1 MAGDLAQ
8 RASPDALLALAKK
21 EGRGHL
27 KIFLGA
33 APGVGKTYAMLTS
46 GRTEKSGGRD
56 VVAGLVETHG
66 RRETEELIEGFE
78 VLPRKPI
85 VYHNQIMK
93 EFDLDAALARRPG
106 LLLVDEYAHT
116 NVPGSR
122 HPKRWQDID
131 ELLAAGID
139 VWTTLNIQHLES
151 LNDVVQKI
159 TKVRVRETVPDT
171 VFDKADE
178 IVLVDFPPDELLK
191 RLAEGKVYVQDTA
204 ARAVE
209 HFFKPQNLTALR
221 ELALR
226 RAAERIDVDLVS
238 RMQAQA
244 IEGPWAA
251 GERILACIGPDP
263 ISPVV
268 IRTAKRLADLM
279 DAPWIAVTVERPGDK
294 PQRYGAPAAGRGH
307 EAGGEPRRR
316 DANTDRQRSAGRTA
330 ALFKI
335 RECHPDRDRPLPW
348 RLSQR
353 TCCAGRCRTSWCGG
367 RRISPFTS

>member
-1 MAGDLAQ
+1 MSRDEAQ
-8 RASPDALLALAKK
+8 RASPDALLARANK

-33 APGVGKTYAMLTS
+33 APGVGKTYAMLAAARGEQAS
-46 GRTEKSGGRD
+46 GRD

-66 RRETEELIEGFE
+66 RAETEQLVTGLESLS
-78 VLPRKPI
+78 RKPVI
-85 VYHNQIMK
+85 YRNQVMK
-93 EFDLDAALARRPG
+93 EFDLDGALARRPS

-116 NVPGSR
+116 NVPVSR

-204 ARAVE
+204 SRAIE
-209 HFFKPQNLTALR
+209 SFFKPQNLTALR

-263 ISPVV
+263 ISPAVV
-268 IRTAKRLADLM
+268 RTAKRLADLM
-279 DAPWIAVTVERPGDK
+279 DAPWLAVTVERPG
-294 PQRYGAPAAGRGH
+294 
-307 EAGGEPRRR
+307 
-316 DANTDRQRSAGRTA
+316 ANLDGVARQRLDEAMKLADSLGAETQTLTGSDLPAELLRFAKFENVTQIVVGRA
-330 ALFKI
+330 RGGFINELL
-335 RECHPDRDRPLPW
+335 RRSLPHE
-348 RLSQR
+348 LM
-353 TCCAGRCRTSWCGG
+353 
-367 RRISPFTS
+367 

>member
-1 MAGDLAQ
+1 MSRPEAQ
-8 RASPDALLALAKK
+8 RASPDALLARANK

-33 APGVGKTYAMLTS
+33 APGVCKTYAMLAGARS
-46 GRTEKSGGRD
+46 EKAGGRD

-66 RRETEELIEGFE
+66 RSETEELTDGFE
-78 VLPRKPI
+78 TLPRKPVI
-85 VYHNQIMK
+85 YRNQVMK

-131 ELLAAGID
+131 ELLDAGIN

-151 LNDVVQKI
+151 LNDVVLKI

-171 VFDKADE
+171 VFDEADE
-178 IVLVDFPPDELLK
+178 IVLVDLPSDELLK

-209 HFFKPQNLTALR
+209 SFFRPQNLTALR

-226 RAAERIDVDLVS
+226 RAAERIDADLIE

-263 ISPVV
+263 ISPTVV
-268 IRTAKRLADLM
+268 RTAKRLADLI
-279 DAPWIAVTVERPGDK
+279 DAPWIAVTVERPGTELSIQARKRLDEAMSLAASL
-294 PQRYGAPAAGRGH
+294 GAETQTLSGNDLPAELLRFAKFENVTQFVVGRSRGNFFS
-307 EAGGEPRRR
+307 E
-316 DANTDRQRSAGRTA
+316 
-330 ALFKI
+330 I
-335 RECHPDRDRPLPW
+335 
-348 RLSQR
+348 
-353 TCCAGRCRTSWCGG
+353 
-367 RRISPFTS
+367 